1 MGINKSDLS
10 EKSWNMDTTTTNSM
24 ITYKITTTTK
34 RLHIKTIWILLQLLL
49 CYTRKGYP

>member
-10 EKSWNMDTTTTNSM
+10 EKSWNLDTTTTNSM

-49 CYTRKGYP
+49 C